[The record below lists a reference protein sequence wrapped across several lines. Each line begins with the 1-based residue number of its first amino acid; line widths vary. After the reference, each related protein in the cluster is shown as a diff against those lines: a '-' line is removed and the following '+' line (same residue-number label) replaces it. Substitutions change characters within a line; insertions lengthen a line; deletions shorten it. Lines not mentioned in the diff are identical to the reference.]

1 MTSSSSRR
9 SLVAAVVGIVIVTA
23 GGLFVWPMTSDAQP
37 DPRQMSGLPLPDGS
51 LPDGTITV
59 RVVRGAV
66 TNNVPGQA
74 VELRQGDTVETA
86 VTDAE
91 GRATFFTLNSGQE
104 VRASTELDGERLESQ
119 LFAVPGRGGV
129 RVMLVGVD
137 PENPPLPAESGTVAF
152 GEESWVQVE
161 LVEESV
167 EVYYLFQ
174 ILNSGLAPVDPEVP
188 VAFDLPSEAEGT
200 TVLQGSSPRT
210 QVDGRRVELP
220 GPFESGVTPLQV
232 AYILPYSDE
241 SLVLSQELPIDMEAL
256 LVSVEQWGNV
266 DFVSS
271 QVTRRMAV
279 PASETRGVPYQ
290 VGSGPRIAAGQP
302 VTIELVG
309 LPFRSSTPSNVALL
323 LAVGILALGVWGGLG
338 EPEATTSTNRRR
350 TLETRKEKLFTDL
363 VKIERQRRTGKI
375 GSTKYRS
382 RQRELFVSL
391 ERVYRELDE
400 QLTSV
405 LLSSASAPDPQIARR
420 SGSVG

>member
-1 MTSSSSRR
+1 MTSSTGRL
-9 SLVAAVVGIVIVTA
+9 LVALAVVIVIVTA
-23 GGLFVWPMTSDAQP
+23 GGLFVWPMASNAQP

-66 TNNVPGQA
+66 TNNVPGQG
-74 VELRQGDTVETA
+74 VELRQGDTVEMA

-91 GRATFFTLNSGQE
+91 GRATFLTLSAGQE

-137 PENPPLPAESGTVAF
+137 PENQPLPAESGTVTF

-174 ILNSGLAPVDPEVP
+174 ILNSGFAPIDPEVP
-188 VAFDLPSEAEGT
+188 VAFDLPSGAEGT
-200 TVLQGSSPRT
+200 TVLRGSSPRT
-210 QVDGRRVELP
+210 QVNGLRVELP
-220 GPFESGVTPLQV
+220 GPFEPGVTPLQV
-232 AYILPYSDE
+232 AYILPYSNE
-241 SLVLSQELPIDMEAL
+241 SLVLSQELPIDMEAF

-271 QVTRRMAV
+271 QVTRQVAI
-279 PASETRGVPYQ
+279 PPSETGGVPYQ
-290 VGSGPRIAAGQP
+290 VGSGPRIPAGQP

-309 LPFRSSTPSNVALL
+309 LPYRSRTPSNVALMI
-323 LAVGILALGVWGGLG
+323 AVGILALGVWGGSG
-338 EPEATTSTNRRR
+338 QARTTTSATRRR
-350 TLETRKEKLFTDL
+350 TLEMRKEKLFSDL
-363 VKIERQRRTGKI
+363 VKIERQHQTGKI

-382 RQRELFVSL
+382 RQRELFASL
-391 ERVYRELDE
+391 ERVYRERDE
-400 QLTSV
+400 ELTSV
-405 LLSSASAPDPQIARR
+405 LLTSASEPDPQVARR